1 MFMVKNQ
8 QKIMAR
14 QIQTPF
20 FQSGLIDSQMI
31 SINVQSLKAVLDVIE
46 DNL

>member
-1 MFMVKNQ
+1 MSMVNNQ
-8 QKIMAR
+8 NKTMAR

-46 DNL
+46 ENL